1 MASKNCGLGIADSE
15 LNFFTHGAR
24 FGVPRLDAAF
34 ETAVAQLPFG
44 SKIGIVIY
52 ELKRE

>member
-1 MASKNCGLGIADSE
+1 MASKNCGLRIADRE
-15 LNFFTHGAR
+15 LNFFARGAR
-24 FGVPRLDAAF
+24 FGVRRLDAAF

-52 ELKRE
+52 ELKWE